1 MVLFLGANN
10 LFAQEQDVYKGLWG
24 RLEVEPGISLNS
36 FPNELKGIKG
46 NGIFTYGY
54 AFTLGYHFNK
64 WSVGLG
70 GNISAHVTPRRF
82 GNIATFIEGSYRP
95 FDGELAPLAFNLRA
109 GLPVAYCDE
118 YKVKMTSSASVSWH
132 FLRKKLWNMIGGEVS
147 AGIEY
152 MPYRYNHITYVY
164 NNNIPYGYDAERIEK
179 PYDLNKV
186 NLFVRL
192 AITFN

>member
-1 MVLFLGANN
+1 M
-10 LFAQEQDVYKGLWG
+10 
-24 RLEVEPGISLNS
+24 
-36 FPNELKGIKG
+36 
-46 NGIFTYGY
+46 
-54 AFTLGYHFNK
+54 
-64 WSVGLG
+64 
-70 GNISAHVTPRRF
+70 
-82 GNIATFIEGSYRP
+82 
-95 FDGELAPLAFNLRA
+95 
-109 GLPVAYCDE
+109 AYSDE